1 MPMDSNEVLER
12 AIRLGWSSF
21 KGSWALLV
29 VAALALVAGGVPGA
43 VLGQVAQGVAGIVR
57 ISGGPPEAVGIIV
70 VAGTFVAQLVGFCA
84 QWPTMAGAGVAA
96 VRAQRGHANDFKSLL
111 SGFKRFGSVMVA
123 QFVLVIV
130 QFLVWIP
137 AAASSFGAFKGM
149 LTGASTVPDFAQL
162 NIGALIACGLVATIV
177 NIWIYARFGQAAL
190 RAADPDEPRIGGIA
204 ALRYSFALT
213 RGHTLSAIGIA
224 IVIGTAAVLGVLLC
238 CVGLLLVG
246 MPLGLSLQAGFYR
259 ALRNEPDPQPAAPL
273 PSWPGAVPP
282 QTPV

>member
-1 MPMDSNEVLER
+1 
-12 AIRLGWSSF
+12 
-21 KGSWALLV
+21 
-29 VAALALVAGGVPGA
+29 
-43 VLGQVAQGVAGIVR
+43 
-57 ISGGPPEAVGIIV
+57 
-70 VAGTFVAQLVGFCA
+70 
-84 QWPTMAGAGVAA
+84 
-96 VRAQRGHANDFKSLL
+96 
-111 SGFKRFGSVMVA
+111 
-123 QFVLVIV
+123 VIV

-224 IVIGTAAVLGVLLC
+224 ILIGTAAVLGVLLC
-238 CVGLLLVG
+238 CIGLLLVG

-273 PSWPGAVPP
+273 PVQRAPLRRGADGVLVPTEGATPTRYCAGNSPRWREGCKKAETVSPPSPSSPPLPPSPSSPRSSSTRQSSHPSPTRTPAPHQSDAPLPPEPSPPEPSPPPPPLPGPP
-282 QTPV
+282 SLSPFSSP